1 MVGDMNAV
9 GFRGDGGA
17 AEEGNVVVVVG
28 AEIGEG
34 EVLGDV
40 DWWWAGGDD

>member
-28 AEIGEG
+28 AEIVER

-40 DWWWAGGDD
+40 DWGAGGDD